1 MKQLTHKKTIRL
13 SENEAHYLK
22 VLSEKYGVNTCHFI
36 RVAILEKLKRDVRK
50 IRSLGNKTEC
60 PF

>member
-1 MKQLTHKKTIRL
+1 MKQLTHKKTIRI

-22 VLSEKYGVNTCHFI
+22 VLSEKYGINTCHFI
-36 RVAILEKLKRDVRK
+36 RVAIIEKLKRDVPK
-50 IRSLGNKTEC
+50 IRSLSKKDKC

>member
-36 RVAILEKLKRDVRK
+36 RAAVLEKLKRDVPK
-50 IRSLGNKTEC
+50 IRSLSNKTEC